1 MRTSQSQVIRTM
13 CPMSC
18 HPTLCGMIVEVDDG
32 RLLRIKGDKENPDS
46 QGFLCVRGQSATEVI
61 DNPKRLLHPLV
72 RDRRSPDAWRQ
83 VSWETALDMIVDRMQ
98 ATGPQGVGL
107 WSGHGVSSTNYGTR
121 IGGQLLK
128 RFANFYGCQSWSGTM
143 ICWGLGAFG
152 LGVTGILETNTKED
166 MGQNADLI
174 VLWGANL
181 VSQPNTARHL
191 AAARRRGAKMIAID
205 VRHSEATERA
215 DDVLLLRP
223 GTDAALAL
231 AMMHVII
238 SEDRYDHA
246 FVNQHTV
253 GFDALAKHVKS
264 HTPSWASEVT
274 GIEAH
279 RIVDLA
285 RRYAAARPA
294 MIVLGGSSLHKG
306 ANSWLAS
313 RAISCLPA
321 LSGNLGMPGA
331 GFGPRH
337 GSSSHGQAL
346 NSIAAD
352 EMRPTGDYI
361 PNQMSEIIEAL
372 VDNRVNAML
381 LFGTNMISS
390 FADSERLAK
399 GLSRADLVVSYD
411 LFMNDT
417 ARRFADIV
425 LPSTSWL
432 EQLGCKSTNTHLYLM
447 PPALD
452 PPGETR
458 PLSWILQRLAERL
471 ELEGFFPWESEE
483 GVIDAIL
490 DHPSTGHASVASLRD
505 QGGIAALRVSQVA
518 YPEHRYHSPSGRI
531 EFFSSQAQQLGL
543 PPLPIYD
550 ASRSEGVYPLM
561 LSQGRTIAHFHSFYD
576 HGQALPSLA
585 KLEAQPSLWLSP
597 ADAAVRGVVDGMP
610 IRVYNERGD
619 MQASAHITDQIPS
632 GTVWMR
638 DGWEGLNCLTSG
650 NAVLPDAAV
659 DIYGFSAGQSRFE
672 AQVEVAPLS

>member
-1 MRTSQSQVIRTM
+1 MTTSQPQVIRTM

-18 HPTLCGMIVEVDDG
+18 HPTLCGMLVEVDNG
-32 RLLRIKGDKENPDS
+32 RLAQIRGDKANPDS
-46 QGFLCVRGQSATEVI
+46 QGFLCVRGQAASEVI
-61 DNPKRLLHPLV
+61 DNPQRLLHPLM
-72 RDRRSPDAWRQ
+72 RDHRSPDAWRQ
-83 VSWETALDMIVDRMQ
+83 VSWEEALDAIVERMQ
-98 ATGPQGVGL
+98 AVGRERVGL

-152 LGVTGILETNTKED
+152 LGVTGILETHTKED
-166 MGQNADLI
+166 MGQNANLI

-191 AAARRRGAKMIAID
+191 AAARRRGATVVTID
-205 VRHSEATERA
+205 VRHSEAAERS

-238 SEDRYDHA
+238 NEDRYDHA
-246 FVNQHTV
+246 FVTQHTV
-253 GFDALAKHVKS
+253 GFDELARHVQS
-264 HTPSWASEVT
+264 YPPAWAATVT
-274 GIEAH
+274 GIDAE

-285 RRYAAARPA
+285 RRYAGTRPA

-321 LSGNLGMPGA
+321 LSGNLGIAGG

-352 EMRPTGDYI
+352 AQRPPGTYI
-361 PNQMSEIIEAL
+361 PNQMSKMIDAL
-372 VDNRVNAML
+372 VEGRVAAML

-390 FADSERLAK
+390 FADAERLAT
-399 GLSRADLVVSYD
+399 GLARAALVVSYD

-447 PPALD
+447 PPALH
-452 PPGETR
+452 PPAKR
-458 PLSWILQRLAERL
+458 
-471 ELEGFFPWESEE
+471 
-483 GVIDAIL
+483 
-490 DHPSTGHASVASLRD
+490 
-505 QGGIAALRVSQVA
+505 AL
-518 YPEHRYHSPSGRI
+518 
-531 EFFSSQAQQLGL
+531 
-543 PPLPIYD
+543 
-550 ASRSEGVYPLM
+550 
-561 LSQGRTIAHFHSFYD
+561 
-576 HGQALPSLA
+576 
-585 KLEAQPSLWLSP
+585 
-597 ADAAVRGVVDGMP
+597 
-610 IRVYNERGD
+610 
-619 MQASAHITDQIPS
+619 
-632 GTVWMR
+632 
-638 DGWEGLNCLTSG
+638 
-650 NAVLPDAAV
+650 
-659 DIYGFSAGQSRFE
+659 
-672 AQVEVAPLS
+672 